1 MVLKTKSGSFDMRS
15 KGAVKA
21 KAAQKSEEMSGMVAF
36 VLAIP
41 SAYPIVLLSLSI
53 PNFEISNLKDIWFW
67 LGIIL
72 VFYGIWG
79 IKRANMHAL
88 FTLFLGLLPITFVGL
103 LFLVG
108 EVARY
113 FFGNI

>member
-21 KAAQKSEEMSGMVAF
+21 KTAQKTEEMSGMVAF
-36 VLAIP
+36 FLAIP
-41 SAYPIVLLSLSI
+41 SAYPIMMLSFSI
-53 PNFEISNLKDIWFW
+53 PNFEISSLKNIWFW

-72 VFYGIWG
+72 VFYSLWG
-79 IKRANMHAL
+79 IKRANLHAVYT
-88 FTLFLGLLPITFVGL
+88 FFLGLLPITFVGL
-103 LFLVG
+103 LFLAG
-108 EVARY
+108 EAARY